1 MSSVVKV
8 LKLGF
13 DSVTSLN
20 QSTVEETAVTWE
32 NLWSTDIVLRNLVLV
47 NVVAIW
53 DLFDP
58 IEPIRYDPIEPVLD
72 ERWGH
77 FG

>member
-1 MSSVVKV
+1 MSSVVRV

-32 NLWSTDIVLRNLVLV
+32 NLSSTDIVLRSLVLV

-58 IEPIRYDPIEPVLD
+58 IESIRYDPIEPVRD
-72 ERWGH
+72 ERWDH

>member
-20 QSTVEETAVTWE
+20 ESTVEETAVTWE
-32 NLWSTDIVLRNLVLV
+32 NLSNTDIVLRSLVLV

-58 IEPIRYDPIEPVLD
+58 IESIRYYPI
-72 ERWGH
+72 
-77 FG
+77 